1 MLLLIVT
8 IYNMKVWGGGGGDGK
23 VKNLSIEEYI
33 DKIKP

>member
-8 IYNMKVWGGGGGDGK
+8 IYNMKVWGGGGDGK